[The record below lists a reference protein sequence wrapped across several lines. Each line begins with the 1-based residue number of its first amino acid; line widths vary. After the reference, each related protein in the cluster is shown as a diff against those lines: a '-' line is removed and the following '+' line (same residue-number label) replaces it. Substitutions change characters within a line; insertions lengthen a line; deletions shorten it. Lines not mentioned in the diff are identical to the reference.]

1 MEKRGNSATAKCTK
15 TERNKAMSLVM
26 TRDQVKNRVHSTNSF
41 TKEELMANRDMVKV
55 LRAEKKAQLA
65 QATGGHIAVIVD
77 QKRSE
82 GFVLTDLKQKD
93 GLRSDTIT
101 ITMKR
106 SNTMSALDRAKAELA
121 KLMEKVA
128 KLEATAA

>member
-1 MEKRGNSATAKCTK
+1 MN
-15 TERNKAMSLVM
+15 SLVM
-26 TRDQVKNRVHSTNSF
+26 TRDQLKNRVHSTNSF
-41 TKEELMANRDMVKV
+41 TKEELMANRDMIKV

-65 QATGGHIAVIVD
+65 LATGGHIAVIVD

-106 SNTMSALDRAKAELA
+106 SNTMTPLDRAKAELA

>member
-1 MEKRGNSATAKCTK
+1 MN
-15 TERNKAMSLVM
+15 SLVM
-26 TRDQVKNRVHSTNSF
+26 TRDQVKNRVDSTNSF
-41 TKEELMANRDMVKV
+41 TKEELVANREMIKV
-55 LRAEKKAQLA
+55 FRTEKKARLA